1 VTGSVATRPGSRPLP
16 IFEAEEPAS
25 TSYDELPDAVLVL
38 DGGGRLLSA
47 NIAAANLLR
56 LDLPA
61 VLGRPLGEVLVLLDE
76 RGNDWWEC
84 SKGLLRLPGVRRQPE
99 RRLML
104 ADPSGMNGG
113 DRELL
118 ATVQYIREQG
128 AVIRLVVCL
137 RDTASRRRL
146 ERSRADLVSTVAHE
160 LRSPLT
166 SVKGFT
172 ATLLAKWD
180 RFTDEQK
187 QLMLATVNADADR
200 VTRLLTELLD
210 VSRIDAGRLELRRQV
225 VDVCAAVRK
234 VVAGHI
240 ASGEPESRFV
250 VHPTD
255 GLPEMWLDPDK
266 IDQVLAN
273 LVENALR
280 HGRGTVTVEVR
291 RVTMERPDSSDN
303 GAADNT
309 ASENGEASGEAVG
322 AEVIISDEGEGIP
335 EETLARIFTKFWRGG
350 SRRGGTGL
358 GLYIVKGIVE
368 AHGGTIVAGRS
379 PGGGAQFRFTLP
391 AGTPTFA

>member
-1 VTGSVATRPGSRPLP
+1 MTGSVATRPKSPRSAFPDR
-16 IFEAEEPAS
+16 AVDTVDS
-25 TSYDELPDAVLVL
+25 DYTSYDEVPDAVLVL
-38 DGGGRLLSA
+38 DGDGTLLSA
-47 NIAAANLLR
+47 NAAAAALLH
-56 LDLPA
+56 LDLPD
-61 VLGRPLGEVLVLLDE
+61 VLGRPLSDVLVLLDE

-84 SKGLLRLPGVRRQPE
+84 SRPLLRLPGVRRQPE

-104 ADPSGMNGG
+104 ADPGGMAGG

-118 ATVQYIREQG
+118 ATVQYIREHG
-128 AVIRLVVCL
+128 VVRRLVLCL

-210 VSRIDAGRLELRRQV
+210 VSRIDAGRLELRKQV
-225 VDVCAAVRK
+225 VDVADRIRR
-234 VVAGHI
+234 VVNGHI

-250 VHPTD
+250 LRTD
-255 GLPEMWLDPDK
+255 DALPEMWLDPDK

-280 HGRGTVTVEVR
+280 HGSGTVTVDVR
-291 RVTMERPDSSDN
+291 RATVEDSTGD
-303 GAADNT
+303 GV
-309 ASENGEASGEAVG
+309 EEGC
-322 AEVIISDEGEGIP
+322 EVVIADEGDGIP
-335 EETLARIFTKFWRGG
+335 DETRPRIFTKFWRGG
-350 SRRGGTGL
+350 NRRGGTGL

-368 AHGGTIVAGRS
+368 AHGGGIVAERS
-379 PGGGAQFRFTLP
+379 ASGGAQFRFSLP
-391 AGTPTFA
+391 AGAPPFAV

>member
-1 VTGSVATRPGSRPLP
+1 MDESDV
-16 IFEAEEPAS
+16 
-25 TSYDELPDAVLVL
+25 TSYDEVPDAVLVL
-38 DGGGRLLSA
+38 DGDGVLQSA
-47 NIAAANLLR
+47 NAAASSLLH
-56 LDLPA
+56 LDLPG
-61 VLGRPLGEVLVLLDE
+61 VLGRALSDVLVLLDE

-84 SKGLLRLPGVRRQPE
+84 SKPLLRLPGVRRQPE

-104 ADPSGMNGG
+104 ADPGGMSGG

-118 ATVQYIREQG
+118 STVQYVRENG
-128 AVIRLVVCL
+128 TVRRIVLCL

-210 VSRIDAGRLELRRQV
+210 VSRIDAGRLELRKQV
-225 VDVCAAVRK
+225 VDVGARVRR
-234 VVAGHI
+234 VVDGHI

-250 VHPTD
+250 VRYDDDP
-255 GLPEMWLDPDK
+255 LPEMWLDPDK

-280 HGRGTVTVEVR
+280 HGGGTVTIDVR
-291 RVTMERPDSSDN
+291 RAQISRSD
-303 GAADNT
+303 GDADDD
-309 ASENGEASGEAVG
+309 
-322 AEVIISDEGEGIP
+322 AEVGCEVVVADQGDGIS
-335 EETLARIFTKFWRGG
+335 EETRPRIFTKFWRGG
-350 SRRGGTGL
+350 NRRGGTGL

-368 AHGGTIVAGRS
+368 AHGGSIVAEQS
-379 PGGGAQFRFTLP
+379 TGGGAQFRFTLP
-391 AGTPTFA
+391 AGPPPFA

>member
-1 VTGSVATRPGSRPLP
+1 
-16 IFEAEEPAS
+16 
-25 TSYDELPDAVLVL
+25 
-38 DGGGRLLSA
+38 
-47 NIAAANLLR
+47 
-56 LDLPA
+56 
-61 VLGRPLGEVLVLLDE
+61 
-76 RGNDWWEC
+76 
-84 SKGLLRLPGVRRQPE
+84 
-99 RRLML
+99 
-104 ADPSGMNGG
+104 
-113 DRELL
+113 
-118 ATVQYIREQG
+118 
-128 AVIRLVVCL
+128 
-137 RDTASRRRL
+137 
-146 ERSRADLVSTVAHE
+146 
-160 LRSPLT
+160 
-166 SVKGFT
+166 
-172 ATLLAKWD
+172 
-180 RFTDEQK
+180 
-187 QLMLATVNADADR
+187 
-200 VTRLLTELLD
+200 
-210 VSRIDAGRLELRRQV
+210 V
-225 VDVCAAVRK
+225 VDVCAAVQK

>member
-1 VTGSVATRPGSRPLP
+1 VTGSVATRPNSPPSSLMSSVEIDDP
-16 IFEAEEPAS
+16 DA
-25 TSYDELPDAVLVL
+25 TSYDEVPDAVLVL
-38 DGGGRLLSA
+38 DGEGTLLSA
-47 NIAAANLLR
+47 NAAAAALLH
-56 LDLPA
+56 LDLPG
-61 VLGRPLGEVLVLLDE
+61 VLGRPLSEVLVLLDE

-84 SKGLLRLPGVRRQPE
+84 SKPLLRLPRVRRQPE

-104 ADPSGMNGG
+104 ADPGGMSGG

-118 ATVQYIREQG
+118 TTVQYVRENG
-128 AVIRLVVCL
+128 VVRRLVLCL

-210 VSRIDAGRLELRRQV
+210 VSRIDAGRLELRKQV
-225 VDVCAAVRK
+225 VDVAARIRR
-234 VVAGHI
+234 VVAGHL

-250 VHPTD
+250 VRIGEP
-255 GLPEMWLDPDK
+255 LPEMWLDPDK

-280 HGRGTVTVEVR
+280 HGGGTVTIDVR
-291 RVTMERPDSSDN
+291 PASVPRTDGGADGE
-303 GAADNT
+303 AAD
-309 ASENGEASGEAVG
+309 AGC
-322 AEVIISDEGEGIP
+322 EVVVADEGDGISDETRP
-335 EETLARIFTKFWRGG
+335 RIFTKFWRGG
-350 SRRGGTGL
+350 NRRGGTGL
-358 GLYIVKGIVE
+358 GLFIVKGIVE
-368 AHGGTIVAGRS
+368 AHGGSIIAERS
-379 PGGGAQFRFTLP
+379 TGGGAQFRFTLP
-391 AGTPTFA
+391 AGTPPFAV